1 MASDL
6 PPDDDALRRLLAD
19 ARHTEPIPVDVA
31 ARLDDVLAQLGEEAE
46 PVEEVADLHRR
57 RRLRAV
63 RLLAAAAAVI
73 VVGTGAAQLL
83 DLEGTGTDAASS
95 DSAASSAQGADTSG
109 DSGRSVAPEAAAGG
123 STSDGPSDLSGGTT
137 GGIAGDAPLA
147 AEALPQALTVPPRF
161 SRLTSDDFTGQV
173 ARLQA
178 RVRSTQAYDAGVQDR
193 KLDRLEAEGCEPADW
208 GPGEAV
214 SVTYDGEPATLVFR
228 PVTGSTQ
235 IVDLLQCGTADV
247 LRSTTV
253 RVG

>member
-31 ARLDDVLAQLGEEAE
+31 ARLDDVLAQLGQEAE

-95 DSAASSAQGADTSG
+95 DSAASSAQGADTGG

-123 STSDGPSDLSGGTT
+123 STADGQSDLSGGTT
-137 GGIAGDAPLA
+137 GGTAGDAPLA
-147 AEALPQALTVPPRF
+147 AEALPQALTVPSRF
-161 SRLTSDDFTGQV
+161 SRLSSDDFTGEV
-173 ARLQA
+173 ARLQ
-178 RVRSTQAYDAGVQDR
+178 VRLRSVQAYSGTQDR

-253 RVG
+253 RAG